1 MLTLQYD
8 SGNIKIDLDLRPIY
22 HKKDESLMAHPHLG
36 LPAYR
41 AVNTVRY
48 QLKREETDKDPI
60 RLQRKEI
67 VRIMNT
73 QKAVT
78 TLAQNKSDEIIEIRR
93 CTYPT
98 EKARL
103 IYDKLGYRHTPYKK
117 KKSVVHKTIFEKNY
131 PAQYGKFNSS

>member
-1 MLTLQYD
+1 
-8 SGNIKIDLDLRPIY
+8 
-22 HKKDESLMAHPHLG
+22 MAHLHLG

-78 TLAQNKSDEIIEIRR
+78 TLAQNKSDEILEIRR
-93 CTYPT
+93 CTYHT

-131 PAQYGKFNSS
+131 PARYGKFNSS